1 MNLFNTWPESQARL
15 GRWALLLGWLGLIAL
30 PLLPIS
36 RDGRRPEICD
46 TLPICGDGLGT
57 DLFWN
62 LGLPLV
68 LVCVVLSHELWRRI
82 CPLSFVSQLARALGW
97 QRTVAGRNGKPQLV
111 AVEEN
116 SWLGRHHVQL
126 QWSLLIAG
134 LCLRIL
140 IVNSNALAFGLLTA
154 AALLGALVSGWAY
167 SGKAW
172 CHYLCPFGTAQQVLT
187 GPRGVIGS
195 SAHLDSPTRTTQ
207 AMCRTVASQ
216 AGEADVSTCVACSR
230 PCLDIDAE
238 RTYWQNLQGKRGLNW
253 AWYSYPGLILGFF
266 LLIQATAPAGLPVD
280 YLKSRLFVYDNRLA
294 ALAWQPFLP
303 AGWPQLPRLVM
314 IPLLLTAAC
323 VLSQQLFQAL
333 QRGLEQRHASGGLNG
348 ARERAIHQTRLLA
361 TFCSVNTY
369 FQFKGSPFGIGGS
382 RGDALFIALVV
393 GLSAVWLHRGWHRDR
408 GLYERESTSTSLR
421 RQLAKLG
428 SQLQGLLAGR
438 RLEDLSPGEV
448 FVLAKALPVQAQ
460 SERRAVYRSVLD
472 DLLHQGRLDR
482 RSSLLKLEELR
493 TTLGLSPDDHQSAL
507 EVLSVEDPL
516 LDQLTASELT
526 GLDLRRSAAHE
537 EIEDLLRLSGHTTL
551 ASDTLS
557 RSARQRLERIRL
569 ESGLDSASWEE
580 LLAEYAPGASRGSRQ
595 LHQLRSAV
603 GHHLAERRS
612 LEQASAR
619 NPLLRPLLLSLDRRI
634 AGLLP
639 PLVELEQQLLRATGQ
654 TRPDAASLALYGAL
668 SAQGIPFLASEDAT
682 TLALGEWLDEG
693 QPAELVLEPLPEP
706 DTVLDSLC
714 GDGSDPASQEWAR
727 ALVAGQPPR
736 GQQLWAELAAT
747 PSGEVLLASL
757 EPRVLL
763 EFPRLSQL
771 HRADDGQQ
779 VALEPDAVA
788 LLLAGGCRH
797 RHAGDLGDAM
807 GDDLRAAGS
816 VAASLT
822 FIGLIDYLLGPAA
835 SSGPPRM
842 ALTAAPGGCRWL
854 SFQRR
859 HFRELLDIAPVLES
873 RIIRELALANR
884 RPEQIARI

>member
-15 GRWALLLGWLGLIAL
+15 GRWALLLGWLGLISL

-36 RDGRRPEICD
+36 RDGRRPEICG

-111 AVEEN
+111 AVEEH

-207 AMCRTVASQ
+207 SMCRTVASQ

-294 ALAWQPFLP
+294 ALAWEPFLP

-333 QRGLEQRHASGGLNG
+333 QRGLERRHASGGFSG

-361 TFCSVNTY
+361 TFCAVNTY

-428 SQLQGLLAGR
+428 VQLQGLLAGR

-493 TTLGLSPDDHQSAL
+493 TSLGLSPEDHQSAL

-516 LDQLTASELT
+516 LDQLSAHELT

-595 LHQLRSAV
+595 LLQLRSAL
-603 GHHLAERRS
+603 GQHLAERRS
-612 LEQASAR
+612 LELAMEH
-619 NPLLRPLLLSLDRRI
+619 NPLLGPLLLSLDRRV

-639 PLVELEQQLLRATGQ
+639 PLVELEQQLLRAEQ
-654 TRPDAASLALYGAL
+654 RSCPDGPTLALYGAL
-668 SAQGIPFLASEDAT
+668 SPAVITFLASEDAT
-682 TLALGEWLDEG
+682 TLALGAWLDG
-693 QPAELVLEPLPEP
+693 QSAEPPAQEPVAQPEAVLH
-706 DTVLDSLC
+706 TLC
-714 GDGSDPASQEWAR
+714 GADSDPASGEWAA
-727 ALVAGQPPR
+727 ALLAQRPPQ
-736 GQQLWAELAAT
+736 GDSLWSQLAAQ
-747 PSGEVLLASL
+747 PAGVVLLASL
-757 EPRVLL
+757 EPKALL
-763 EFPRLSQL
+763 QLPRLCRL
-771 HRADDGQQ
+771 QQ
-779 VALEPDAVA
+779 AGAGEPITLEPDGVA
-788 LLLAGGCRH
+788 LLLDGSCRQGNGQELGAGQSTS
-797 RHAGDLGDAM
+797 
-807 GDDLRAAGS
+807 AAL
-816 VAASLT
+816 A
-822 FIGLIDYLLGPAA
+822 FIGLIDYLIGGST
-835 SSGPPRM
+835 SSGT
-842 ALTAAPGGCRWL
+842 ALQGLEAGPEGCRWL
-854 SFQRR
+854 QFRR
-859 HFRELLDIAPVLES
+859 SQFRELIDIAPVLES
-873 RIIRELALANR
+873 RIIRQLALAS
-884 RPEQIARI
+884 RPAEPAAAA